1 MVNEELLALAAR
13 SVGAKHAEKAYNL
26 HLQQLLA
33 EYDLAMEQLQVIENE
48 VAAALVRIPLAEPL
62 LAIKGMSILSVAG
75 ILGETGDLSGYAH
88 GNALLRHAGL
98 NLAEASSGKWKGQM
112 SISKRGRPRLRH
124 ALFMATMALIMN
136 DVSFK
141 RQHEVNVKT
150 KSMKPMRSVM
160 KLCGKLARLLV
171 AMAQSGEAYEP
182 DRALPM
188 KQVA

>member
-1 MVNEELLALAAR
+1 
-13 SVGAKHAEKAYNL
+13 
-26 HLQQLLA
+26 
-33 EYDLAMEQLQVIENE
+33 
-48 VAAALVRIPLAEPL
+48 
-62 LAIKGMSILSVAG
+62 MSILSVAG
-75 ILGETGDLSGYAH
+75 ILGEAGDLSGYAH

-141 RQHEVNVKT
+141 RQHEMNVKT

-160 KLCGKLARLLV
+160 KLCGRLARLLV

-188 KQVA
+188 KQAA

>member
-1 MVNEELLALAAR
+1 LAFEQTKPILLLEQQHKYDSEQRRTDEADRLNYR
-13 SVGAKHAEKAYNL
+13 PVSEILVSS
-26 HLQQLLA
+26 LQ
-33 EYDLAMEQLQVIENE
+33 
-48 VAAALVRIPLAEPL
+48 
-62 LAIKGMSILSVAG
+62 
-75 ILGETGDLSGYAH
+75 

-98 NLAEASSGKWKGQM
+98 NLAEASSSKWKGQM

-188 KQVA
+188 KQTA